1 MEPEALE
8 RRHAAILSAD
18 AVGYSRLMSDDDEAT
33 VRTLQC
39 HRRSIER
46 LIDSFRGRLVDAPGD
61 NLLAE
66 FPSAVGSVRCALEIQ
81 RVLAAENEKVAVERR
96 MPFRIGIHL
105 GDVMVEES
113 RIYGDGVNI
122 AARLEGLS
130 RPGGICLSDAVYQ
143 QVRRRLELA
152 ATDLGEQELKNIDER
167 VRAYQ
172 VELGDQGAAAPV
184 AAAQPALPLPD
195 KPSLAILPFVN
206 MSGDPSQEYFNDGLS
221 QDIMT
226 ELSRLPGL
234 FLIGEDAMFTYKD
247 TGAKP
252 RDVARELGVR
262 HVLEGTVR
270 KSDKRVRVTARL
282 TEAETGRCVWAERYD
297 RTLEDVFEVQDDIAE
312 QVVTALDVALV
323 GGEGARTL
331 RKHLRNPQALGL
343 LFKGSELMLRS
354 TREDVEEARRL
365 LHEAAELAPDC
376 PLVYSSLAWTHYF
389 DVARRWSAKPSES
402 LDRMSDDA
410 HRALELGDVS
420 GYPSLMLAHMHLM
433 RRNYEEALAVSELA
447 LDERPSCQGAFGLRA
462 NVLNYC
468 GRPLEAIPLA
478 QQAIRLSPVAQT
490 FLPEVLATAHYLAGQ
505 HEEALATAQQTLSL
519 APDNV
524 DARVV
529 LVASL
534 VETGRLDA
542 AAEIAREILALD
554 PDFTLARFAASQ
566 PYRDPAVL
574 ERLVD
579 ALRRAGV
586 QEGDDPEVAEST
598 ELAQPI
604 AAARRRVASRPR
616 ARARPS

>member
-1 MEPEALE
+1 MELESLE
-8 RRHAAILSAD
+8 RRLAAILSAD
-18 AVGYSRLMSDDDEAT
+18 AVGYSRLMSDDEEGT
-33 VRTLQC
+33 VRTLQS
-39 HRRSIER
+39 HRRCIER
-46 LIDSFRGRLVDAPGD
+46 LIDTFRGRLVDAPGD

-81 RVLAAENEKVAVERR
+81 RVLAAENEKVAAERR

-113 RIYGDGVNI
+113 KIYGDGVNI

-152 ATDLGEQELKNIDER
+152 ATDLGEQALKNIDEP
-167 VRAYQ
+167 VRAYR
-172 VELGDQGAAAPV
+172 VELGDSAAA

-270 KSDKRVRVTARL
+270 RSDKRVRVTARL

-297 RTLEDVFEVQDDIAE
+297 RTLEDVFEVQDDIADH
-312 QVVTALDVALV
+312 VVTALDVALV

-354 TREDVEEARRL
+354 TREDTEEARQL
-365 LHEAAELAPDC
+365 LQEAAELAPDC
-376 PLVYSSLAWTHYF
+376 PLVFSSLAWTHYF
-389 DVARRWSAKPSES
+389 DVARRWSAEPVAS

-410 HRALELGDVS
+410 HHALDLGDVS

-433 RRNYEEALAVSELA
+433 RRDYEEALAVSELA
-447 LDERPSCQGAFGLRA
+447 LKERPSCQGAFGLRA

-554 PDFTLARFAASQ
+554 PDFSVARFAGSQ

-574 ERLVD
+574 DRLVD

-586 QEGDDPEVAEST
+586 EGGNDSNAHPST
-598 ELAQPI
+598 ELAQPQ
-604 AAARRRVASRPR
+604 APARRRVAPRPR